1 MKPLEH
7 VHILIEP
14 RDPGLLG
21 DGRPNPSPREF
32 YEYDRLAEELQRHTR
47 ARVDIVESWLND
59 APCDGML
66 LIAFHIAMRESLL
79 GTAKS
84 VTSNKPRPVLLNMR
98 YEDAFSL
105 AEAATFSG
113 VIMSDRLVF
122 WKLRQDQRIYRQVY
136 GLKSLAPLLAPLL
149 DPAPLGA
156 IENYCMYESREV
168 LTLPFVLGS
177 YINAYWHS
185 LWQ

>member
-21 DGRPNPSPREF
+21 NGRPNPSPREF
-32 YEYDRLAEELQRHTR
+32 YEYDRLAEELQRHTS
-47 ARVDIVESWLND
+47 ARVDIVESWLNE
-59 APCDGML
+59 APRDGML

-79 GTAKS
+79 SSAKS
-84 VTSNKPRPVLLNMR
+84 TTLNEPRPVLLNMR

-105 AEAATFSG
+105 ARAAIFSG
-113 VIMSDRLVF
+113 VIMSDRLIF
-122 WKLRQDQRIYRQVY
+122 WKLGQDERAHRQVY
-136 GLKSLAPLLAPLL
+136 GMKAFAPLLAPILA
-149 DPAPLGA
+149 PAPLGA